1 MQGWSTSM
9 QKMEGEVEATPDLLA
24 GLFGP
29 DGGDVFDS
37 LLVLMAEDDEQVDNQ

>member
-1 MQGWSTSM
+1 M

-29 DGGDVFDS
+29 DGGDVFNS